1 MEFISSYVLTNN
13 SQKYLVEIL
22 DKLTLVADEIIIIDS
37 GSQDKTQ
44 KIAMS
49 YSKVKFLVHSF
60 ENFKRQRIFA
70 ENQCSYDNILFVD
83 SDEIP
88 NEQMIGSLLNLKE
101 KGIDKDVY
109 SIKRSWQVLG
119 KFVTAIYPVTC
130 PDFPI
135 RLYKKEKASFK
146 DSNMVHENMS
156 HFSSKGLIKGSL
168 HHKTFHTKEELFKKL
183 EFYTSI
189 ASNDLINRNKTIG
202 LHKIFLSPIAAFIK
216 WYIIKQGYKDGCLG
230 LLLGKYAY
238 LYTLKKYVKA
248 RKNITQHFVN
258 KHSRDSE

>member
-1 MEFISSYVLTNN
+1 MEFISSYILTNN

-22 DKLTLVADEIIIIDS
+22 DKLALVANEIIIVDS

-49 YSKVKFLVHSF
+49 YSKVKFLFHSF
-60 ENFKRQRIFA
+60 ENFKQQRIFA
-70 ENQCSYDNILFVD
+70 ENQCAYDNILFVD

-88 NEQMIGSLLNLKE
+88 DEQMIDSLLNLKE

-109 SIKRSWQVLG
+109 GVKRSWQVLG
-119 KFVTAIYPVTC
+119 KIVTAIYPVTC

-135 RLYKKEKASFK
+135 RLYKKGKASLK
-146 DSNMVHENMS
+146 NSNMVHENIS
-156 HFSSKGLIKGSL
+156 NFSTKGIIKGSL
-168 HHKTFHTKEELFKKL
+168 HHKTFHTKEELFNKL

-202 LHKIFLSPIAAFIK
+202 LQKVILSPIAAFIK
-216 WYIIKQGYKDGCLG
+216 FYIIKQGYKDGCIG
-230 LLLGKYAY
+230 LLLGKYAF

-248 RKNITQHFVN
+248 RKNIQHFI
-258 KHSRDSE
+258 